1 MSSSWQR
8 ARMWIVRLALRYPAL
23 MGALMFLF
31 LHTLSNQIYYT
42 ASHIIAMPS
51 YWLMLLMGALMAAFG
66 AVLLYEVIRLTRRL
80 AELEIVRAVAN
91 TLLHEINNPLQVI
104 QMSAEKLRTLPQH
117 DPETVG
123 NILTYAER
131 IRVTVADMSKMRE
144 RVFLHQESGFAGLI
158 DLDRSQ

>member
-8 ARMWIVRLALRYPAL
+8 ARTWTVRLALRYPPL
-23 MGALMFLF
+23 MGALVFLF

-42 ASHIIAMPS
+42 ASHIIEMPS
-51 YWLMLLMGALMAAFG
+51 YWHMLLMGALMAAFG

-80 AELEIVRAVAN
+80 AELEIVRAVAT

-104 QMSAEKLRTLPQH
+104 QLSAEKLRTLPQY
-117 DPETVG
+117 DPETVA

-131 IRVTVADMSKMRE
+131 IGATVANLSKLRE
-144 RVFLHQESGFAGLI
+144 RVFLHQASSFAGLI

>member
-1 MSSSWQR
+1 
-8 ARMWIVRLALRYPAL
+8 
-23 MGALMFLF
+23 MFLF
-31 LHTLSNQIYYT
+31 LHTLSSQVYFT
-42 ASHIIAMPS
+42 ARHVIEMPS
-51 YWLMLLMGALMAAFG
+51 YWHMLLMGALMAAFG

-80 AELEIVRAVAN
+80 AELEIVRAVAT

-131 IRVTVADMSKMRE
+131 IRSTVANLSKLRE
-144 RVFLHQESGFAGLI
+144 RVFLHQESGFASLI
-158 DLDRSQ
+158 DLDRSK

>member
-1 MSSSWQR
+1 
-8 ARMWIVRLALRYPAL
+8 
-23 MGALMFLF
+23 MFLF
-31 LHTLSNQIYYT
+31 LHPLSNQIYYT
-42 ASHIIAMPS
+42 AGHIIAMPS
-51 YWLMLLMGALMAAFG
+51 HWHMLLMGALMAAFG

-104 QMSAEKLRTLPQH
+104 QMSAEKLRALPQH
-117 DPETVG
+117 DQETVG

-131 IRVTVADMSKMRE
+131 IRATVADMSKMRE
-144 RVFLHQESGFAGLI
+144 RVFLHQESGFDGLI

>member
-1 MSSSWQR
+1 MSSAWQR
-8 ARMWIVRLALRYPAL
+8 ARTWIIRLALRYPAL

-31 LHTLSNQIYYT
+31 LHTLFNQVYHT
-42 ASHIIAMPS
+42 ASHIIEMSS
-51 YWLMLLMGALMAAFG
+51 YWHMLLMGALMAAFG

-80 AELEIVRAVAN
+80 AELEMVRAVAT

-104 QMSAEKLRTLPQH
+104 QLSAENLRTRQQY
-117 DPETVG
+117 DPETAA
-123 NILTYAER
+123 NILTCVER
-131 IRVTVADMSKMRE
+131 IRATVADMSKMRE